1 VSYPIFIMD
10 IDGVLVDPQG
20 YRRAAQATLDWF
32 TQRIGIG
39 PFILTEDIL
48 DHFEAQ
54 NISSE
59 FDIVPLCLAE
69 VFDEVIARYPDIQLT
84 ADIYDSCEILR
95 ENGLQLNQVN
105 FKGMASRVSQ
115 IANAS
120 DFPSVFAL
128 KANQMGSPHPPFGHL
143 CSHPLIE
150 HILSHTRDVNRS
162 PITRVFQQF
171 VLGSHEFEKAYG
183 MKAEIDTHS
192 YLSTYDKPL
201 LDDQLA
207 ELLKKVWVNGDLG
220 LVAYTGRPSLPPDG
234 NHQPILP
241 FSPEANLALDVVK
254 LSDIPIIGLG
264 QIYRLAEIIGGNPD
278 NLGKPSLI
286 SSLGVIAAAFFKDE
300 LGGLLYAER
309 WIYQNDPNYFT
320 HLPTL
325 DVHLFED
332 TPGSIP
338 RLREAVKMLCELGIS
353 TRFQAWGI
361 ARSADK
367 VSALQ
372 GAGAEIQEDINAAIQ
387 AALKLIKIPLCS

>member
-1 VSYPIFIMD
+1 
-10 IDGVLVDPQG
+10 
-20 YRRAAQATLDWF
+20 
-32 TQRIGIG
+32 
-39 PFILTEDIL
+39 
-48 DHFEAQ
+48 
-54 NISSE
+54 
-59 FDIVPLCLAE
+59 
-69 VFDEVIARYPDIQLT
+69 
-84 ADIYDSCEILR
+84 
-95 ENGLQLNQVN
+95 
-105 FKGMASRVSQ
+105 
-115 IANAS
+115 
-120 DFPSVFAL
+120 
-128 KANQMGSPHPPFGHL
+128 
-143 CSHPLIE
+143 
-150 HILSHTRDVNRS
+150 
-162 PITRVFQQF
+162 
-171 VLGSHEFEKAYG
+171 

-192 YLSTYDKPL
+192 YLSTYDNPL

-207 ELLKKVWVNGDLG
+207 ELLKKVWGNGDLG

-264 QIYRLAEIIGGNPD
+264 QIYRLAEISGGNPD

-286 SSLGVIAAAFFKDE
+286 SCLGVIAAAFFKDE